1 MIVGADGSGSVP
13 VPAVRIVWSKQRA
26 EKEVLETIPQMQID
40 VFNGVE
46 DTVKIKTGYKIR
58 QKSRN
63 HYQGTEG
70 TSSVSLALS
79 SLLRLDLYRARPQ
92 YSEITTPRCPLEP
105 SR

>member
-13 VPAVRIVWSKQRA
+13 VPAVGIVWSKQRA

-63 HYQGTEG
+63 HDEG
-70 TSSVSLALS
+70 TLFPMDTLG
-79 SLLRLDLYRARPQ
+79 PQ
-92 YSEITTPRCPLEP
+92 N
-105 SR
+105 